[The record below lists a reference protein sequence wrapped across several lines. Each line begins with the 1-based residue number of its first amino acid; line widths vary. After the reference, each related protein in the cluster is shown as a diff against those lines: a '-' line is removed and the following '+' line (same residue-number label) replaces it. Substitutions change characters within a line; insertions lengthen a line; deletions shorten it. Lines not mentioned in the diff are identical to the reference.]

1 MASTEKVK
9 LGRYLLCVFGDAC
22 PTTRTT
28 GGGGEERFNGK
39 EVHHLKCLSTLHY
52 FVEAP
57 TRNQ

>member
-39 EVHHLKCLSTLHY
+39 EDHHLK
-52 FVEAP
+52 
-57 TRNQ
+57 